1 MADQDEVREWINLA
15 KKGDDDAF
23 TNLVEAY
30 QVKVHNLC
38 YRMLGDPSEAE
49 DAAQETFLKA
59 YRGLKIYDPSR
70 SFSTWLLSIASHH
83 CIDRLRRRRILPLS
97 FDELLP
103 SQEKP
108 DASPGPET
116 VMTIHER
123 QIVVRELLHQLG
135 TRDRAAVVLRYW
147 NDLSYHEIAEILSL
161 SIPAVKSRLHRARK
175 ELARFWMEQE
185 SAIFTSRGRR
195 DEASAI

>member
-1 MADQDEVREWINLA
+1 MADQAEVREWINLA

-23 TNLVEAY
+23 ANLVEVY
-30 QVKVHNLC
+30 QMKVHNLC
-38 YRMLGDPSEAE
+38 YRMLGDPIEAE
-49 DAAQETFLKA
+49 DAAQETFIKA

-83 CIDRLRRRRILPLS
+83 CIDRLRRRRIFPLS

-108 DASPGPET
+108 DASPGPEG
-116 VMTIHER
+116 VITIHER
-123 QIVVRELLHQLG
+123 QVVVREMLYQLG
-135 TRDRAAVVLRYW
+135 NRDRAAVVLRYW
-147 NDLSYHEIAEILSL
+147 NDLSYDQIGQILSL

-185 SAIFTSRGRR
+185 SAKFTSRGRR
-195 DEASAI
+195 DEASAV